1 MEIHEISTLQIR
13 GDQRDYNLA
22 KVTDQKDLEPDLR
35 TASEISEFLILNDT
49 SLWLSSWAWL

>member
-35 TASEISEFLILNDT
+35 TASEISEFLI
-49 SLWLSSWAWL
+49 